1 MLPELPSH
9 TQEKDCIISDDE
21 LMSLHGDSDDDNP
34 KRSIIF
40 NPGKDLEDP
49 TFEFL
54 INMIFSNSKEFKW
67 DVKVHAVMKKKDIK
81 FLKNETQRSR
91 AICKVP
97 NCKWFIFASKANQDE
112 PFQIKTIGP
121 DHECGNQRDNKTI
134 DSGFLAKKYIED
146 FRINPSWGVKEFQ
159 AHIMRTHKC
168 TLSRYQ
174 SYRAK
179 KKATKLITGTK
190 EEQFNMLWDYCAELR
205 RSNSGTTCILNMDD
219 NPNMMVRGKKR
230 FLRLY
235 SCHAATK
242 QGFLAGCRPIIGVDG
257 CHLKGHQKGGQ
268 LLTSVGVD
276 GNNNIPKNLTNSRA
290 WTFISDKQKG
300 LIPAFEEVLPDV
312 AHRFCVRHLHNNFK
326 TEGFGGQALKD
337 VLWKAARATTE
348 GAFHKY
354 MEEMKKLNPEAPQL
368 FINKPPIHWSIAF
381 FSSFP
386 KCDMLLN
393 NLCESFNSVLLVA
406 RDKHILTMLELIR
419 LYMMSRFQKNRDN
432 MMKHGH
438 KFCLK
443 ILLKL
448 EENKSK
454 AAECIATKADQFHYQ
469 IEDINLRL
477 FSVDLKEMICSCKRW
492 ELTGIPCHHAIAAI
506 WVEKDEPEMYVHE
519 CYTTEQYMKSYEHS
533 ILQLTALKS
542 GLKQELNHHCHR
554 YTKLSLVDRQN

>member
-67 DVKVHAVMKKKDIK
+67 DVEVHAVMKKKDIK

-121 DHECGNQRDNKTI
+121 DHEYGNQRDNKTI

-205 RSNSGTTCILNMDD
+205 RSNSGTTCILKMDD
-219 NPNMMVRGKKR
+219 NPTMMVRGKKR

-235 SCHAATK
+235 ICHAATK

-276 GNNNIPKNLTNSRA
+276 GNNNMYPV
-290 WTFISDKQKG
+290 
-300 LIPAFEEVLPDV
+300 AFAVV
-312 AHRFCVRHLHNNFK
+312 
-326 TEGFGGQALKD
+326 EG
-337 VLWKAARATTE
+337 E
-348 GAFHKY
+348 
-354 MEEMKKLNPEAPQL
+354 
-368 FINKPPIHWSIAF
+368 
-381 FSSFP
+381 
-386 KCDMLLN
+386 
-393 NLCESFNSVLLVA
+393 
-406 RDKHILTMLELIR
+406 
-419 LYMMSRFQKNRDN
+419 
-432 MMKHGH
+432 
-438 KFCLK
+438 
-443 ILLKL
+443 
-448 EENKSK
+448 
-454 AAECIATKADQFHYQ
+454 
-469 IEDINLRL
+469 
-477 FSVDLKEMICSCKRW
+477 LKETWHWFLTLLDEDLRISQILVRGLLFQISKR
-492 ELTGIPCHHAIAAI
+492 
-506 WVEKDEPEMYVHE
+506 V
-519 CYTTEQYMKSYEHS
+519 
-533 ILQLTALKS
+533 
-542 GLKQELNHHCHR
+542 
-554 YTKLSLVDRQN
+554 